1 MKKNLLKVALVS
13 IVLISN
19 LSARNWIT
27 CSKQVCDNMGIS
39 SSSPYDCWDKLAD
52 KYAGGSSGNSIV
64 YPICDVAISLNKS
77 KGHSTYGL
85 NTVGNCSAAI
95 AKNMGIYL
103 SRGSVGES
111 MCKIADKVK
120 KTKSLR

>member
-1 MKKNLLKVALVS
+1 MLKNIIKVGILS
-13 IVLISN
+13 SVLISS
-19 LSARNWIT
+19 LSARNWMT
-27 CSKQVCDNMGIS
+27 CSKQVCSNMGIS

-64 YPICDVAISLNKS
+64 YPMCDVAKSLNKS
-77 KGHSTYGL
+77 KGKSTYGL

-95 AKNMGIYL
+95 AKNMDIYL
-103 SRGSVGES
+103 SRGSIGES

-120 KTKSLR
+120 RTNSLR